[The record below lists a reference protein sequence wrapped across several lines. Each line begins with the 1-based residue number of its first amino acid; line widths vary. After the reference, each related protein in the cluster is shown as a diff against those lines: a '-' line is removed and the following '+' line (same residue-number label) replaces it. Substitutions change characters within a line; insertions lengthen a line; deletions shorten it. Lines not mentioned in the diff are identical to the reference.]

1 MLGEAH
7 LTKFPRQRLGIK
19 ETEERFTGPSY
30 AGRNRIKGQTIEE
43 IEGSARD
50 CVVKSHTVLWT
61 ERSDP
66 AQRLQHRLLSQ
77 VRHDPKPGKERGIVR
92 FEACRG
98 KAVCKRIRFKVDRS
112 ESEGMRN
119 GNSAGFQAFPFPDLR
134 GGKIDFEDPQI
145 RIGIA
150 ISKGIETGAQNHILP
165 DSTRPCR
172 AQMVF
177 SKAAARGHKRAQ

>member
-1 MLGEAH
+1 MLGKAH
-7 LTKFPRQRLGIK
+7 LTKFPRQRWGIK

-43 IEGSARD
+43 IEGGAWD
-50 CVVKSHTVLWT
+50 CVVKSHAVLWT

-66 AQRLQHRLLSQ
+66 AQRLQNRLLSQ

-98 KAVCKRIRFKVDRS
+98 KAVCKRMRFKVNRG
-112 ESEGMRN
+112 ESKGLRN
-119 GNSAGFQAFPFPDLR
+119 GNSAGFQAFPFPGLR
-134 GGKIDFEDPQI
+134 GGKIDFENLQI
-145 RIGIA
+145 SVGIA
-150 ISKGIETGAQNHILP
+150 ISKGIETGAQNDILA
-165 DSTRPCR
+165 DSARPR
-172 AQMVF
+172 LAQMVF